1 MIMNSKLGTFQALEV
16 LRLVDFG
23 AYLDGEE
30 LGDILIPKRYL
41 PEGCKPGDVIEVFI
55 YLDSEDRIIATTE
68 EPLAT
73 AGEFALLKVVSVT
86 QVGAFLD
93 WGLPKDLLVPFSE
106 QKTKMQEGNWYV
118 VYIYVDDESRRI
130 VATAKLDK
138 YLDNV
143 PPEYYFGQEVQL
155 MIHSKTDIG
164 YKAIVNNIHWG
175 MLYENEVFRT
185 LKPGEQ
191 LTGYIKQ
198 VREDEKIDVSL
209 QKPGIESAMD
219 LSDKILLMLKEE
231 GGFLPVTDKS
241 SPETIYSVF
250 GESKKN
256 YKKAVGMLYKNRI
269 ITIEPDGIRLNQQ

>member
-73 AGEFALLKVVSVT
+73 TGEFALLKVVSVT

-106 QKTKMQEGNWYV
+106 QKTKMQEGSWYV

>member
-106 QKTKMQEGNWYV
+106 QKTKMQEGSWYV

>member
-1 MIMNSKLGTFQALEV
+1 MNKLGTFQALEV

-23 AYLDGEE
+23 AYLDGQE
-30 LGDILIPKRYL
+30 LGDILLPKRYM
-41 PEGCKPGDVIEVFI
+41 PAGCKAGDFLEVFI

-73 AGEFALLKVVSVT
+73 AGDFALLKVVSVN
-86 QVGAFLD
+86 QIGAFFD

-106 QKTKMQEGNWYV
+106 QKSKMEEGHWYI
-118 VYIYVDDESRRI
+118 VYVYVDDESRRM
-130 VATAKLDK
+130 VATTKLDK

-143 PPEYYFGQEVQL
+143 PPEYHAGQEVQL

-164 YKAIVNNIHWG
+164 YKVIVNNVHWG
-175 MLYENEVFRT
+175 MLYQNEVFRP
-185 LKPGEQ
+185 LKSGEQ

-198 VREDEKIDVSL
+198 VREDEKLDVSL

-219 LSDKILLMLKEE
+219 LSDRILSMLKEQ
-231 GGFLPVTDKS
+231 GGFLAVTDKS
-241 SPETIYSVF
+241 SPETIYSFF

-256 YKKAVGMLYKNRI
+256 YKRAVGMLYKKRI
-269 ITIEPDGIRLNQQ
+269 ITIESDGIRLNQ

>member
-106 QKTKMQEGNWYV
+106 QKNKMQEGNWYV